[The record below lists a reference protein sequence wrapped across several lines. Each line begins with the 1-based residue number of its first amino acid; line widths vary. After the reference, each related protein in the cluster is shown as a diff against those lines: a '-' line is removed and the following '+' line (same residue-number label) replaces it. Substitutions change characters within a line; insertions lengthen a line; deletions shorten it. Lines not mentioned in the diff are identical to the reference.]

1 MEDLNDI
8 QLSDLFPAGFDIDP
22 VKIEEERKWTILTD
36 QIMAG
41 NVIPVIGQNIL
52 IDNEVNLYQTLIDS
66 IAKLCQIETHPQT
79 FSQLVYD
86 DKFIQKFKNRDNI
99 YGILNNIFQLKKF
112 EPSRTL
118 KRLLSIKQ
126 FPFVI
131 TTTFDPIVENTMREV
146 WKERN
151 VKVLAFSN
159 NPATTNV
166 PNKGDIAKKSDI
178 YNPTLYYMFGKVD
191 KNPHRFVVTDHDML
205 SFCKSWLTEGFR
217 PKVLSEVISNKYLLV
232 LGGNYSDWLF
242 RFIWY
247 SMKIS
252 LESNPSGMMVD
263 NDVEDSLIDF
273 LNRTNTFIQK
283 DPEKVIVEIEHRLS
297 ERMEDFNRTKFD
309 HPRMN
314 TDVFISYSRSNKE
327 IAKTLY
333 ETLTAKGLNVW
344 YDMKNLST
352 GADFMEQIQDAIK
365 TTKYFVALL
374 SNHISE
380 EVNDY
385 HVYRKEWDYAIE
397 QAIGLGREFIL
408 PVCEENFDM
417 YNPNIKLPNRLK
429 SHNAF
434 FYKPDMDFS
443 EIADDIMNKVNLL

>member
-1 MEDLNDI
+1 
-8 QLSDLFPAGFDIDP
+8 
-22 VKIEEERKWTILTD
+22 
-36 QIMAG
+36 
-41 NVIPVIGQNIL
+41 
-52 IDNEVNLYQTLIDS
+52 
-66 IAKLCQIETHPQT
+66 
-79 FSQLVYD
+79 
-86 DKFIQKFKNRDNI
+86 
-99 YGILNNIFQLKKF
+99 
-112 EPSRTL
+112 
-118 KRLLSIKQ
+118 
-126 FPFVI
+126 
-131 TTTFDPIVENTMREV
+131 
-146 WKERN
+146 
-151 VKVLAFSN
+151 
-159 NPATTNV
+159 
-166 PNKGDIAKKSDI
+166 
-178 YNPTLYYMFGKVD
+178 
-191 KNPHRFVVTDHDML
+191 
-205 SFCKSWLTEGFR
+205 
-217 PKVLSEVISNKYLLV
+217 
-232 LGGNYSDWLF
+232 
-242 RFIWY
+242 
-247 SMKIS
+247 
-252 LESNPSGMMVD
+252 
-263 NDVEDSLIDF
+263 
-273 LNRTNTFIQK
+273 
-283 DPEKVIVEIEHRLS
+283 
-297 ERMEDFNRTKFD
+297 MEDFNRTKFD

>member
-1 MEDLNDI
+1 
-8 QLSDLFPAGFDIDP
+8 
-22 VKIEEERKWTILTD
+22 
-36 QIMAG
+36 
-41 NVIPVIGQNIL
+41 
-52 IDNEVNLYQTLIDS
+52 
-66 IAKLCQIETHPQT
+66 
-79 FSQLVYD
+79 
-86 DKFIQKFKNRDNI
+86 
-99 YGILNNIFQLKKF
+99 
-112 EPSRTL
+112 
-118 KRLLSIKQ
+118 
-126 FPFVI
+126 
-131 TTTFDPIVENTMREV
+131 
-146 WKERN
+146 
-151 VKVLAFSN
+151 
-159 NPATTNV
+159 
-166 PNKGDIAKKSDI
+166 
-178 YNPTLYYMFGKVD
+178 
-191 KNPHRFVVTDHDML
+191 
-205 SFCKSWLTEGFR
+205 
-217 PKVLSEVISNKYLLV
+217 
-232 LGGNYSDWLF
+232 
-242 RFIWY
+242 
-247 SMKIS
+247 
-252 LESNPSGMMVD
+252 MMVD

-283 DPEKVIVEIEHRLS
+283 DPEKVIDEIEHRLS